1 MTYDQMIHE
10 YLDTGLNGANED
22 ALFQALASD
31 QSLRG
36 EFEQQ
41 LSMMKIASNDM
52 NNISPPIESTNA
64 VFSSLGFSIPSG
76 TTEPPVS
83 EGNRKPGASIFA
95 SASGVSIL
103 SVFSDNLSTLASVAI
118 AATISTLLF
127 MNFDMKL
134 GNSSTQSAGVTL
146 AQNYY
151 DDASHSSIPIV
162 ASKEAESSNSNN
174 QEYIQR
180 NNSSNN
186 IAGVYSSE
194 SDNRNSNNTIIT
206 DNSNEG
212 FVSSVKKS
220 SELIEATESSNI
232 ASLNEN
238 NIHDVSS
245 NGYARVKV
253 TMVNHENQP
262 ITQLNIERINYI
274 EETGF
279 ALELRGSNNPDQ
291 NELLNDMM
299 IGVNFEI
306 VDDLHAIGLI
316 GREQYVVRTANP
328 LTANEAVTYSNESM
342 TSFNLGIRY
351 APDELIL
358 DGVVTPYVQVT
369 GGGLSD
375 GFAMGLESGLML
387 NLNSTYS
394 LMIGYGA
401 NYAKYN
407 FESKLYNTS
416 KNGINFG
423 MRYTF

>member
-10 YLDTGLNGANED
+10 YLDTGLGGAEED

-36 EFEQQ
+36 EFGQQ

-64 VFSSLGFSIPSG
+64 VFSSLGFSIPSES
-76 TTEPPVS
+76 TEAPIS
-83 EGNRKPGASIFA
+83 EGSRKPGASIFA

-127 MNFDMKL
+127 MNFDMQL
-134 GNSSTQSAGVTL
+134 GQSSSDLAGVTL
-146 AQNYY
+146 AQNYT
-151 DDASHSSIPIV
+151 DDASHSSLPIV
-162 ASKEAESSNSNN
+162 SSNETTNRVENNQNNTGRYQNSNIVTTYSDNTNESNSNIIANETEN
-174 QEYIQR
+174 Q
-180 NNSSNN
+180 
-186 IAGVYSSE
+186 
-194 SDNRNSNNTIIT
+194 D
-206 DNSNEG
+206 
-212 FVSSVKKS
+212 
-220 SELIEATESSNI
+220 I
-232 ASLNEN
+232 ASLDSDVIEENTNRTTNLNNNYQHNINE
-238 NIHDVSS
+238 

-253 TMVNHENQP
+253 NMINHESQP
-262 ITQLNIERINYI
+262 VVPLSIDRGNYI
-274 EETGF
+274 EETGL
-279 ALELRGSNNPDQ
+279 AIELRGGNNPDQ

-316 GREQYVVRTANP
+316 GREQYVIRTSNP
-328 LTANEAVTYSNESM
+328 LTPNEQVTYNNESM
-342 TSFNLGIRY
+342 TSFNLGLRY

-358 DGVVTPYVQVT
+358 NGLITPYVQLTV
-369 GGGLSD
+369 GGLSN
-375 GFAMGLESGLML
+375 GFAMVVESGMMF
-387 NLNSTYS
+387 NLNNTYS
-394 LMIGYGA
+394 IMIGYGA

-416 KNGINFG
+416 KKGINFG
-423 MRYTF
+423 MRYSF

>member
-1 MTYDQMIHE
+1 
-10 YLDTGLNGANED
+10 
-22 ALFQALASD
+22 
-31 QSLRG
+31 
-36 EFEQQ
+36 
-41 LSMMKIASNDM
+41 M
-52 NNISPPIESTNA
+52 NI
-64 VFSSLGFSIPSG
+64 
-76 TTEPPVS
+76 
-83 EGNRKPGASIFA
+83 
-95 SASGVSIL
+95 
-103 SVFSDNLSTLASVAI
+103 
-118 AATISTLLF
+118 
-127 MNFDMKL
+127 
-134 GNSSTQSAGVTL
+134 GNSIANGSGVTL

-174 QEYIQR
+174 QEYTQR
-180 NNSSNN
+180 SNSNN
-186 IAGVYSSE
+186 IAGVYSSG
-194 SDNRNSNNTIIT
+194 SDDRNSNNSNNTLIT
-206 DNSNEG
+206 DNSNDD

-220 SELIEATESSNI
+220 SELIEASESSNI
-232 ASLNEN
+232 ALHNEK

-262 ITQLNIERINYI
+262 VTQLNIERINYV

-342 TSFNLGIRY
+342 TSFNLGLRY

-369 GGGLSD
+369 GGGLSN

-387 NLNSTYS
+387 NMNSTYS

-407 FESKLYNTS
+407 FESKLYNSS

>member
-10 YLDTGLNGANED
+10 YLDTGLNGAEED
-22 ALFQALASD
+22 ALFQALAQD

-76 TTEPPVS
+76 STEAPVS
-83 EGNRKPGASIFA
+83 EGSRKPGASIFA

-134 GNSSTQSAGVTL
+134 NNGNSELTGVTL

-151 DDASHSSIPIV
+151 DDASHSEIPIV
-162 ASKEAESSNSNN
+162 SASDNTLENNNNQSYSSNGASNN
-174 QEYIQR
+174 VASIYSENDNA
-180 NNSSNN
+180 NNS
-186 IAGVYSSE
+186 
-194 SDNRNSNNTIIT
+194 TIIT
-206 DNSNEG
+206 ERDDNED
-212 FVSSVKKS
+212 
-220 SELIEATESSNI
+220 L
-232 ASLNEN
+232 ASLENEYLESN
-238 NIHDVSS
+238 SSIQKETSSSFNQDISS

-253 TMVNHENQP
+253 NMINHESQP
-262 ITQLNIERINYI
+262 VVPLSIDNGNYI
-274 EETGF
+274 EDAGF
-279 ALELRGSNNPDQ
+279 AVELRGGSNPNQ

-316 GREQYVVRTANP
+316 GSEQYVVRTSNP
-328 LTANEAVTYSNESM
+328 LTPNEQVTYNNESM
-342 TSFNLGIRY
+342 TSFNLGLRY

-358 DGVVTPYVQVT
+358 SGLITPYVQIT
-369 GGGLSD
+369 GGGLSN
-375 GFAMGLESGLML
+375 GFAMGAESGLMF
-387 NLNSTYS
+387 NLNNTYS
-394 LMIGYGA
+394 IMVGYGA

-407 FESKLYNTS
+407 FESRLYNTS

-423 MRYTF
+423 MRYSF

>member
-76 TTEPPVS
+76 STEPPVS
-83 EGNRKPGASIFA
+83 EGNRKPGATIFA
-95 SASGVSIL
+95 SASGVSIM

-134 GNSSTQSAGVTL
+134 GNSDAQSAGVTL

-151 DDASHSSIPIV
+151 DDASHSDIPIV
-162 ASKEAESSNSNN
+162 ASKETETNNTNN
-174 QEYIQR
+174 QEYTQR
-180 NNSSNN
+180 NSSNN

-194 SDNRNSNNTIIT
+194 TDDRNSNNPLIS
-206 DNSNEG
+206 DNSNDE

-220 SELIEATESSNI
+220 SEFIEASESSNI

-253 TMVNHENQP
+253 TMVNHESQP
-262 ITQLNIERINYI
+262 VTQLNIERINYI

-328 LTANEAVTYSNESM
+328 LTATESVTYSNESM
-342 TSFNLGIRY
+342 TSFNLGLRY

>member
-162 ASKEAESSNSNN
+162 TSNESESKTTNN
-174 QEYIQR
+174 QDITQR
-180 NNSSNN
+180 YNNNNNIN
-186 IAGVYSSE
+186 IAGVYSNQ
-194 SDNRNSNNTIIT
+194 SDDRNANTSLIKD
-206 DNSNEG
+206 DNSNE
-212 FVSSVKKS
+212 FITTNKETFET
-220 SELIEATESSNI
+220 SEASNL
-232 ASLNEN
+232 ALLQN
-238 NIHDVSS
+238 NNNHDVSS

-253 TMVNHENQP
+253 SMINHENQP
-262 ITQLNIERINYI
+262 VTQLNIEKTKYI

-279 ALELRGSNNPDQ
+279 ALELRGSNNPEQ
-291 NELLNDMM
+291 NELVNDMM

-306 VDDLHAIGLI
+306 VNDLHAIGLI
-316 GREQYVVRTANP
+316 GREQYVVRTSNP
-328 LTANEAVTYSNESM
+328 LTPNEKVTYNNESM
-342 TSFNLGIRY
+342 TSFNLGLRY

-358 DGVVTPYVQVT
+358 DGIVTPYIQVT
-369 GGGLSD
+369 GGGLSN
-375 GFAMGLESGLML
+375 GFAMGLESGIML

-407 FESKLYNTS
+407 FESKLYNTN

>member
-1 MTYDQMIHE
+1 
-10 YLDTGLNGANED
+10 
-22 ALFQALASD
+22 
-31 QSLRG
+31 
-36 EFEQQ
+36 
-41 LSMMKIASNDM
+41 
-52 NNISPPIESTNA
+52 
-64 VFSSLGFSIPSG
+64 LGFSIPSG
-76 TTEPPVS
+76 STEPPVS

-127 MNFDMKL
+127 MNFDMNI
-134 GNSSTQSAGVTL
+134 GNSGAQSSGVTL

-162 ASKEAESSNSNN
+162 ASKESETKNTTNKEYTQRNYSNN
-174 QEYIQR
+174 
-180 NNSSNN
+180 NV
-186 IAGVYSSE
+186 AGVYSSQ
-194 SDNRNSNNTIIT
+194 SDNRNSNSTINT
-206 DNSNEG
+206 DNNSNEI
-212 FVSSVKKS
+212 VSSIKKS
-220 SELIEATESSNI
+220 PESSESSSI
-232 ASLNEN
+232 TTLKDK

-253 TMVNHENQP
+253 SMINHENQP
-262 ITQLNIERINYI
+262 VTQLNIVKGNYI

-279 ALELRGSNNPDQ
+279 ALELRGSNNPEQ
-291 NELLNDMM
+291 SELLNDMM

-328 LTANEAVTYSNESM
+328 LTANGTVTYNNESM
-342 TSFNLGIRY
+342 TSFNLGLRY

-358 DGVVTPYVQVT
+358 DGVITPYVQVT

-394 LMIGYGA
+394 LMIGSGA

-407 FESKLYNTS
+407 FESKLSNTS

>member
-10 YLDTGLNGANED
+10 YLDTGLNGAEED
-22 ALFQALASD
+22 ALFQALAQD

-76 TTEPPVS
+76 STEAPVS
-83 EGNRKPGASIFA
+83 EGSRKPGASIFA

-103 SVFSDNLSTLASVAI
+103 SLFSDNLSTLASVAI

-134 GNSSTQSAGVTL
+134 NNGNSELTGVTL

-151 DDASHSSIPIV
+151 DDASHSEIPIV
-162 ASKEAESSNSNN
+162 SASDNTLENNNNQSYSSNGASNN
-174 QEYIQR
+174 VASIYSENDNA
-180 NNSSNN
+180 NNS
-186 IAGVYSSE
+186 
-194 SDNRNSNNTIIT
+194 TIIT
-206 DNSNEG
+206 ERDDNED
-212 FVSSVKKS
+212 
-220 SELIEATESSNI
+220 L
-232 ASLNEN
+232 ASLENEYLESN
-238 NIHDVSS
+238 SSIQKETSSSFNQDISS

-253 TMVNHENQP
+253 NMINHESQP
-262 ITQLNIERINYI
+262 VVPLSIDNGNYI
-274 EETGF
+274 EDAGF
-279 ALELRGSNNPDQ
+279 AVELRGGSNPNQ

-316 GREQYVVRTANP
+316 GSEQYVVRTSNP
-328 LTANEAVTYSNESM
+328 LTPNEQVTFNNESM
-342 TSFNLGIRY
+342 TSFNLGLRY

-358 DGVVTPYVQVT
+358 SGLITPYVQIT
-369 GGGLSD
+369 GGGLSN
-375 GFAMGLESGLML
+375 GFAMGAESGLMF
-387 NLNSTYS
+387 NLNNTYS
-394 LMIGYGA
+394 IMVGYGA

-407 FESKLYNTS
+407 FESRLYNTS

-423 MRYTF
+423 MRYSF

>member
-10 YLDTGLNGANED
+10 YLDTGLNGAEED
-22 ALFQALASD
+22 ALFQALAQD

-64 VFSSLGFSIPSG
+64 VFSSLGFSIPSDS
-76 TTEPPVS
+76 TEAPVS
-83 EGNRKPGASIFA
+83 EGSRKPGASIFA

-134 GNSSTQSAGVTL
+134 NSGNSELTGVTL

-162 ASKEAESSNSNN
+162 SSTDNTSNESSNQNYSENASNNYVASIYTEDSNENNSNIINETENN
-174 QEYIQR
+174 QEISSL
-180 NNSSNN
+180 NNDLVESNSSN
-186 IAGVYSSE
+186 VEKTTSSINQ
-194 SDNRNSNNTIIT
+194 DI
-206 DNSNEG
+206 
-212 FVSSVKKS
+212 
-220 SELIEATESSNI
+220 
-232 ASLNEN
+232 
-238 NIHDVSS
+238 SS

-253 TMVNHENQP
+253 NMINHDSQP
-262 ITQLNIERINYI
+262 VVPLSINRGNYV

-279 ALELRGSNNPDQ
+279 AIELRGASNTDQ
-291 NELLNDMM
+291 SELLNDMM

-316 GREQYVVRTANP
+316 GSEQYVVRTSNP
-328 LTANEAVTYSNESM
+328 LTPNEQVTYSNESM
-342 TSFNLGIRY
+342 TSFNLGLRY

-358 DGVVTPYVQVT
+358 SGLITPYVQIT

-375 GFAMGLESGLML
+375 GFAMGAESGLMF
-387 NLNSTYS
+387 NLNNTYS
-394 LMIGYGA
+394 IMVGYGA

-407 FESKLYNTS
+407 FESRLYNTS

-423 MRYTF
+423 MRYSF